1 MSVVDHSSS
10 ARITADIVRW
20 HPFPLASKD
29 LLQLHKYMHPGLEL
43 LETGEERKGEAVSAA
58 EKQNASRQRWS
69 IQNMAFKTW
78 GLIQQQ
84 LFPPALPYFRIT
96 GGCREIF
103 SAMLMFLSC
112 RTSIS
117 CSERASPGCET
128 PSSPEKKYCCHQQ
141 KGTFLPST
149 LALLGQVCSQG
160 CVHLISSPVQA
171 RVCTLG
177 HIFGKDK

>member
-78 GLIQQQ
+78 DLIQQQ

-117 CSERASPGCET
+117 CSERAHDVK
-128 PSSPEKKYCCHQQ
+128 PSLPLKKNTVATSR
-141 KGTFLPST
+141 KGLSSLPHWHC
-149 LALLGQVCSQG
+149 LAKCALRG

-171 RVCTLG
+171 PVCTLG